1 MSGFPLPS
9 FGGHPPFPPQW
20 LPDQSSGHSADSYQK
35 YSQLPPQS
43 MYGTNGAGF
52 SSNAQ
57 IPGLGTFTNGMLP
70 TPQNFPIPNATP
82 TPYYSQPTHAQTSG
96 PSVNFQPFLRPLSQS
111 RSNGKTTHN
120 PNISEQTIGEGRPTG
135 LDQVETHD
143 AMDLDGREEG
153 ELSNGE
159 ADGDGSHADHRANSQ
174 RAHKSP
180 VIENQQV
187 GDSQKQATLIN
198 CDPEV
203 SSQNVTTATQALYAG
218 LNAPSGDPNAPAYI
232 NTSTLRSLKDPF
244 TLSEK
249 GTTNGSHPQVPN
261 GRSLTQ
267 LRMQAQGALLNL
279 APHNIRYR
287 ELVSEG
293 IDPVIL
299 KDLYEGIGLKVTT
312 GDSADKQAMASSQE
326 TEYQPPE
333 AESTRGNAVPTS
345 IVEMAPRQ
353 APSTYMLP
361 PESTTKLAVPTANSN
376 TATNKPLER
385 KDLIARMLA
394 AKAGKSIATQHQ
406 EAAPPSASKNISPSQ
421 EPIPQPEP
429 CVSMSGQAP
438 TSEENRVKEKNR
450 AQTELAR
457 QRIEQL
463 KKMGLTKSQSQ
474 STSDSVFGSP
484 LTTTSPPID
493 TLPLAATQQDTRAF
507 QPLPMKHPLPE
518 RPPDPETAGPP
529 RIPGLF
535 MTGAEPMLSEPPA
548 SRTSHQSA
556 IIEASSSVVRV
567 PRKRPRASDF
577 TDDIVEIPPQK
588 QQDQGTRIS
597 SSDHKVIIDISEDES
612 MYDVDADESIDQ
624 AGAKFV
630 SNSVQS
636 KQMTIRDAPPLSDIA
651 ARPVQSYRSAS
662 SNSLPQTPGKG
673 RDEENIRSEIMIMRQ
688 RIAELERRRDAK
700 RAAQAQT
707 TVAPN
712 DSTLSS
718 AGPTPNPQKAAKTL
732 DFGKLP
738 TPTQESQYPVVSPNQ
753 IPFGATAAMAPPSSP
768 LTAQPKSPSARSWS
782 TLEPKKAEDLRQKF
796 LRKREIESGLPA
808 LEAELS
814 RSEARLAQFREEEKK
829 LLAEIAKGKAGKRRL
844 IEELEELGI
853 ETEGLTF
860 EELQLTKDRLEV
872 EPDIQSPVRTQNT
885 SDLTQAP
892 EAVEHH
898 TAPVQAISSP
908 DEPLSLPHRLVEES
922 CVSTAATV
930 PQTSQEAMDVAAQ
943 SSEHTMPIPEREGS
957 VLSSRSSS
965 AMDESMGSSADDQ
978 EAMDEDETSSSA
990 SVSEGDRSP
999 PSTQSGHLAK
1009 DLAVDVPMQKI
1020 PMLSEENSE
1029 TNFAS
1034 SPEQSVA
1041 SDTYEPPEPD
1051 AEMQSDSS
1059 VAPPF
1064 SPAPVA
1070 PPQPVDVDS
1079 ETMPLTQD
1087 VETLT
1092 LSDQRSPQPIHE
1104 ENMEDVED
1112 TGHHF
1117 TPYISPL
1124 RLFRA
1129 YRYHPNFVTDI
1140 EGGFRSLTYSHNI
1153 DHNRPLCEFEVSG
1166 GICNDQSCQNQHF
1179 RDMIL
1184 SDDKILVEMGSLR
1197 EGKTPAD
1204 REEYVT
1210 GLKRI
1215 INDMRRDKVKDFNTV
1230 ATEIAAYRRRFL
1242 QDPSRV
1248 LAL

>member
-43 MYGTNGAGF
+43 MYVTNGAGF

-82 TPYYSQPTHAQTSG
+82 TPYYSQPTHAQTPG

-249 GTTNGSHPQVPN
+249 DTTNGSHPQVPN

-312 GDSADKQAMASSQE
+312 GGSADKQAMASSQE
-326 TEYQPPE
+326 TEYQAPE

-376 TATNKPLER
+376 TATSKPLER

-421 EPIPQPEP
+421 EPIPQPEH

-438 TSEENRVKEKNR
+438 TSEEN
-450 AQTELAR
+450 Q
-457 QRIEQL
+457 
-463 KKMGLTKSQSQ
+463 
-474 STSDSVFGSP
+474 
-484 LTTTSPPID
+484 
-493 TLPLAATQQDTRAF
+493 
-507 QPLPMKHPLPE
+507 
-518 RPPDPETAGPP
+518 TAGPP

-535 MTGAEPMLSEPPA
+535 MTGAEPMMSEPPA

-588 QQDQGTRIS
+588 QQGQGTRIS

-732 DFGKLP
+732 DFAKLP
-738 TPTQESQYPVVSPNQ
+738 NPYPGSLNIQSFLLIKFPLEQQRLWLHQVHHSPHNRR
-753 IPFGATAAMAPPSSP
+753 AH
-768 LTAQPKSPSARSWS
+768 
-782 TLEPKKAEDLRQKF
+782 PKKAEDLRQKF

-892 EAVEHH
+892 EALEHH

-999 PSTQSGHLAK
+999 PLTQSGHLAK
-1009 DLAVDVPMQKI
+1009 DLAVDVSMQKT

-1029 TNFAS
+1029 TNFVS

-1079 ETMPLTQD
+1079 ETVPLTQD